1 MKNLEKHFSD
11 FDVIQK
17 DSKIEISKNGYMLIS
32 LYRKGGAKADNF
44 EVKLKF
50 LRGFGGSRRTNMEN
64 KERIVFLEM
73 LKCYSFEIEDRLDM
87 EQNIPTFNN
96 ITSEEFVKFSKQM
109 KLRLLMEDCLK
120 FDGVF
125 ENYEIGTVE
134 KDGKTCYFRSNIPN
148 EVQIVGE
155 AFKSNAYKKKGMTF
169 EKGDVV
175 LDLGANIGCF
185 FLDIYDKVEQVIA
198 VEPGNVNCKIARMNI
213 KKNRIKNV
221 VLLESAVVADDSKTI
236 KLNCGLIP
244 GAYSVKQ
251 NSAERQSIEVK
262 CDNINDLI
270 KTYKPNKIKFDIKG
284 VETDCVRAIKKKYW
298 KSIEQVSFDY
308 CFDINGDLKN
318 DYKEF
323 NEMKDTLEQNGF
335 DISPFEIDLKKN
347 WNLVFCIS
355 KK

>member
-1 MKNLEKHFSD
+1 MKNLQKHFRD

-17 DSKIEISKNGYMLIS
+17 DRKVEISKNGYILIS
-32 LYRKGGAKADNF
+32 LYKKGAGDSDNF

-50 LRGFGGSRRTNMEN
+50 LRGFAGSRRTNMEN
-64 KERIVFLEM
+64 TERLIFLESLESYADM
-73 LKCYSFEIEDRLDM
+73 DNLDL
-87 EQNIPTFNN
+87 ESNIPTFSN
-96 ITSEEFVKFSKQM
+96 IQSREFTAFSKQM
-109 KLRLLMEDCLK
+109 ELRTLMEEHLK
-120 FDGVF
+120 FDGVL

-134 KDGKTCYFRSNIPN
+134 KDGKTCYFRKNVPN

-169 EKGDVV
+169 EEGDVV

-185 FLDIYDKVEQVIA
+185 FLDIYDKVEKVIA
-198 VEPGNVNCKIARMNI
+198 VEPGHVNCKIARMNI
-213 KKNRIKNV
+213 KKNKIKNV

-251 NSAERQSIEVK
+251 NSAERQSIEVN
-262 CDNINDLI
+262 CDNINELI

-298 KSIEQVSFDY
+298 KNIEQVSFDY
-308 CFDINGDLKN
+308 PFDINGDLKN
-318 DYKEF
+318 GYKEF
-323 NEMKDTLEQNGF
+323 NEMKNTLKENGF

-347 WNLVFCIS
+347 WNLVFCVS
-355 KK
+355 KF